1 VAVTTKTTLEEFL
14 SNPDIHYYDFHE
26 LHNGE
31 VAIVSPPSLPHVRLQ
46 RQLDEILHPLLSHA
60 GYWVAREFY
69 YTLTSNSRR
78 ADIAVVSEPRVA
90 DPANKVFR
98 GGPDLVIEIL
108 SSSNYAEDLDRLRVE
123 CFAEG
128 TQQFWI
134 VNATFRTVTVYRP
147 RYEVDMYGGDE
158 VVIPL
163 DEFVPGA
170 KLPVADIFK

>member
-1 VAVTTKTTLEEFL
+1 VAVATKTSLEEFL

-31 VAIVSPPSLPHVRLQ
+31 VVVVSPPSLEHVHIQ
-46 RQLDEILHPLLSHA
+46 RHLIEALSPLFRTA
-60 GYWVAREFY
+60 GCWVSLEFY
-69 YTLTSNSRR
+69 YTLESNSRR
-78 ADIAVVSEPRVA
+78 AEVAAVRESRLA
-90 DPANKVFR
+90 PAKAVFR

-108 SSSNYAEDLDRLRVE
+108 SPSNFAEDLDRLRVE

-128 TQQFWI
+128 TLQFWI

-147 RYEVDMYGGDE
+147 RYEVAMYGGDDA
-158 VVIPL
+158 VIPL

-170 KLPVADIFK
+170 KLPVPDIFK